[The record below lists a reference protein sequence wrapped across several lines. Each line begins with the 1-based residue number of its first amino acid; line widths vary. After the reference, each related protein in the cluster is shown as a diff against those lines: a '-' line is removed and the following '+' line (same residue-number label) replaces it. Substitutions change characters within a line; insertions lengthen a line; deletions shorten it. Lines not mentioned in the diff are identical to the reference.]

1 MSLEES
7 NKTSKKTPSVDSL
20 YDEMLDQQGQE
31 GNPFAEMLWENE
43 KRKSLNKNKTI
54 TNQLT
59 LLGFHVI
66 NNSVAEATIRS
77 TRKSCKQVTERSVH
91 PMIPILIATSITCAD
106 VSEMVDRTK
115 VNNSVDSQTKQEI
128 VEIYQID
135 FTKALGLECNWDA
148 ND

>member
-43 KRKSLNKNKTI
+43 KRKSLNKNKTV

-91 PMIPILIATSITCAD
+91 PMIPFLLASSLSCPDAEDLIQKFNARG
-106 VSEMVDRTK
+106 VSDEQK
-115 VNNSVDSQTKQEI
+115 VELIEVVKTNTEP
-128 VEIYQID
+128 
-135 FTKALGLECNWDA
+135 GCWDA